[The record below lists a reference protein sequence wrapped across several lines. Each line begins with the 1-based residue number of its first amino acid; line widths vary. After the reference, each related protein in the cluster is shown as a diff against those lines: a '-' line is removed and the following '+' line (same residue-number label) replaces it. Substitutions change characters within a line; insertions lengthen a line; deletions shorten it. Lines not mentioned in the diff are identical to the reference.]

1 MNSDPEKHWL
11 LGSRSREE
19 TLLEDLGRR
28 VLAPT
33 PAQDLGRVLAGQ
45 TTTAKGSKQHST
57 T

>member
-11 LGSRSREE
+11 LGSRSREKN
-19 TLLEDLGRR
+19 LLEDLGR

-45 TTTAKGSKQHST
+45 TTTAKGSKQQSAT
-57 T
+57 